1 MLIVVLAMRFE
12 RLRLT
17 SKLWLLLQHV
27 LLVRGGQFGPESPGQ
42 LPAESL
48 VSLQRNGVVN
58 FTGISNYTSIQNH
71 QLKATFKLQPLVEI

>member
-27 LLVRGGQFGPESPGQ
+27 LLVRGGQFGPELPGQ
-42 LPAESL
+42 FPAESM

-58 FTGISNYTSIQNH
+58 FTGISTLMPY
-71 QLKATFKLQPLVEI
+71 